1 MSAILQSDDISPAE
15 YLLSE
20 NDNIEGIKHEYVDG
34 RVYAMA
40 GASRNHNRLS
50 GRLYAGLFNHLED
63 SPCEVFQSD
72 MKVGINPAGKKR
84 VGSSYF
90 YYPDIQV
97 TCEPEDDNYYNRSP
111 CLIIEV
117 LSNSTARIDRSE
129 KLTAYKQLESLQE
142 YVLCSQDSPV
152 IELHRRSKDWQG
164 EHIVSGGVLTLE
176 SIGLSIEVDELYSFL
191 LS

>member
-1 MSAILQSDDISPAE
+1 MSAILQSNDISPAE
-15 YLLSE
+15 YLLAE
-20 NDNIEGIKHEYVDG
+20 NDNIEGVRHEYVDG

-40 GASRNHNRLS
+40 GASRNHNRLTM
-50 GRLYAGLFNHLED
+50 RLASRLHRHLDD
-63 SPCEVFQSD
+63 SPYEVFQSD
-72 MKVGINPAGKKR
+72 MKVGINPASNNR

-152 IELHRRSKDWQG
+152 IELHRRSKDWQA
-164 EHIVSGGVLTLE
+164 EHLVSGGVLTLE
-176 SIGLSIEVDELYSFL
+176 SVFRLFG
-191 LS
+191 